1 MMKTNSIT
9 SNQIVGEIVAADY
22 RTAAVFKKHQIDF
35 CCQGGRTLDLACREA
50 SINPE
55 TLLMDLNDIIQSS
68 RPYNVDFQTWN
79 ESFLADYIEQNHHGF
94 VRQTIG
100 EIQSYLAKICSVHGD
115 RHPELFEIR
124 SLFADSAEDL
134 LAHMEDEE
142 KMLFPYVKKLHQL
155 LNSGESV
162 SRSQLP
168 NKEYSLNQMQEEHDQ
183 EGERFRKM
191 AALSSNYSVPADG
204 CNTYSVAMNL
214 LKAFEDD
221 LHLHIHLENNI
232 LFPKLKALEEKLYS
246 QS

>member
-1 MMKTNSIT
+1 MKMNTVTN
-9 SNQIVGEIVAADY
+9 NQLIGEIVAADY
-22 RTAAVFKKHQIDF
+22 RTASVFKKHQIDF
-35 CCQGGRTLDLACREA
+35 CCQGGRTLDRACREA
-50 SINPE
+50 SLNPE
-55 TLLMDLNDIIQSS
+55 TLLNELNETIQRSQ
-68 RPYNVDFQTWN
+68 PNNVAFQTWN
-79 ESFLADYIEQNHHGF
+79 ESFLADYIEQNHHAF

-115 RHPELFEIR
+115 RHPELFEIK
-124 SLFADSAEDL
+124 SLFAESAEDL

-155 LNSGESV
+155 LISGESI

-168 NKEYSLNQMQEEHDQ
+168 GKEYSLRQMQEEHDQ

-204 CNTYSVAMNL
+204 CNTYSVAMKL

-232 LFPKLKALEEKLYS
+232 LFPKLKALEEKLFS
-246 QS
+246 Q